1 MLEFLSWAGQALL
14 RGLAESA
21 IGHVMPGLLDWAFN
35 RNELPVLLERDFS
48 RAATAPGE
56 PPAAH
61 LGITF
66 RNTDRARWQIAGV
79 RLIAPRRGRI
89 AHDERPAEAP
99 TGHDLPLELYLE
111 PGAVAWHRFVVT
123 LPPGWRQ
130 GRVTVRLYLRRLTGD
145 KRHRAWATAKLA

>member
-21 IGHVMPGLLDWAFN
+21 LGAVMPGLLDWAFN

-48 RAATAPGE
+48 RAPTEPGAP
-56 PPAAH
+56 PVVH

-79 RLIAPRRGRI
+79 RLVAPRRGRI
-89 AHDERPAEAP
+89 ARDERPAEALA
-99 TGHDLPLELYLE
+99 GRDLPLALYLD

-123 LPPGWRQ
+123 LPPGWRR
-130 GRVTVRLYLRRLTGD
+130 GRVTVRLYLRRLTSD
-145 KRHRAWATAKLA
+145 RRHRAWATTKLD